1 VAGCVSA
8 SGDGVTCGQGRG
20 LNETVAVA
28 MSPDGQHLYVAS
40 RGNAVAVFVRN
51 TLTGELAQLGG
62 AAGCIADAGDG
73 VTCTNGT
80 ALVGLRTVTVSSDG
94 KSVYIGAR
102 DGDAVVVLA
111 RNPTT
116 GALAQLNGLA
126 VCIAENGDGVTCAV
140 GAGLREAVFV
150 TMSPDSTNVYVA
162 SQLSDAVAAFS
173 RNAVTRALTQLCG
186 VAGCV
191 SDDGS
196 DDGMAM
202 VCADGNG
209 LLGALTVTVSPD
221 GLNVYAAS
229 YISNALAVFNRE

>member
-1 VAGCVSA
+1 MAI
-8 SGDGVTCGQGRG
+8 
-20 LNETVAVA
+20 
-28 MSPDGQHLYVAS
+28 
-40 RGNAVAVFVRN
+40 F
-51 TLTGELAQLGG
+51 
-62 AAGCIADAGDG
+62 
-73 VTCTNGT
+73 
-80 ALVGLRTVTVSSDG
+80 
-94 KSVYIGAR
+94 AR
-102 DGDAVVVLA
+102 DT
-111 RNPTT
+111 TT

-126 VCIAENGDGVTCAV
+126 GCIAENRDGVTCAV

-173 RNAVTRALTQLCG
+173 RNAVTGALTQVRG

>member
-1 VAGCVSA
+1 
-8 SGDGVTCGQGRG
+8 
-20 LNETVAVA
+20 
-28 MSPDGQHLYVAS
+28 M
-40 RGNAVAVFVRN
+40 
-51 TLTGELAQLGG
+51 
-62 AAGCIADAGDG
+62 
-73 VTCTNGT
+73 TCTTGT

-116 GALAQLNGLA
+116 GVLTQLSGPAGCVSETSTGGLCTEGHVLLGARGVAVSPDNRHVYVAAQNSNAVAIFARNTTTGALAQLNGLA
-126 VCIAENGDGVTCAV
+126 GCIAENGDGVTCAV

-173 RNAVTRALTQLCG
+173 RNAVTGALTQLRG

-196 DDGMAM
+196 DDGMAY
-202 VCADGNG
+202 G
-209 LLGALTVTVSPD
+209 LC
-221 GLNVYAAS
+221 
-229 YISNALAVFNRE
+229 